1 MRSVWAACVLAGSLA
16 LTGPQGAKAAEPSTE
31 VHPDLVIGELSNG
44 LEYQILPLDG
54 REGVAFRLLVWV
66 GGQAETD
73 DNRGIAHFVEH
84 MAFRTT
90 RRFADGEMDQAM
102 AQAGAAFGRDH
113 VAYTGRWTTTYH
125 LDLPNAEPGAIAT
138 GLTWLRDVGDGLS
151 FLPTE
156 VAAERGVV
164 LAERLDRTW
173 TGQDVE
179 EQETAFHFRPEDSLS
194 PGGAVA
200 TLQAMTPEDLKAF
213 HAKWYRPDRALLVVA
228 GDVEPKAM
236 IAELERRLG
245 GWAGAGAR
253 PRMPDTPDPEPPTT
267 PVALILP
274 PTRLPAESM
283 ACRNAPVPEAE
294 AASLED
300 EILLEVLNRR
310 LARAA
315 ASARGVYS
323 LEFDTTG
330 RYETRQVACLMASHG
345 PMRGLD
351 ALNLG
356 QGELRAFAVHGPDQ
370 GEIDAAIA
378 EQRARARGA
387 LTERANATAA
397 QTADELVYSI
407 AGGQTFL
414 HPHQMMRQVSRVAQG
429 LTPERLQQSFAA
441 LWPRDAATTLS
452 VEDTGP
458 TAEAVVAGWRAA
470 AAGAPPEPTAAP
482 RPIDLDLGPMGKVVR
497 REALAQG
504 ATRLTFANG
513 LVLNHLASDRA
524 PGSVEM
530 IIRQG
535 PGARQLS
542 AGDFVTASVA
552 ASILPYGGIEA
563 ASYTALQ
570 ELNGQW
576 SWDFNVS
583 LGEHGLFVTARS
595 FADQVTPHLALI
607 TAHLA
612 KPGFSAETADQMALM
627 AAHMEQEAR
636 LNPAEAAATAFART
650 IWPDTAGAV
659 MDPET
664 YRRMTPEALKQ
675 VMTTSMARGPVEL
688 TLVGDI
694 SETAAIAAAATT
706 LGARPPR
713 PPLPSTPER
722 PPLTYARAPDG
733 PIEVAHLGAAE
744 RAAAR
749 IYWTRPPLEGEKDQA
764 AALVLSELMELA
776 VTDETRRRRGQT
788 YSPVVDLDG
797 GLEDPHD
804 IALCVEVT
812 PDAASLDPVTD
823 AVRQTARGFVEA
835 PPSAAAIA
843 QVVRPLLTQLEAARL
858 TDSYWA
864 MALGSPFGWDAARK
878 AVDDLA
884 AAVAKVT
891 PTDVHALAV
900 PWLSVPPI
908 LVLARPA
915 APLGDAQ

>member
-1 MRSVWAACVLAGSLA
+1 VLAGSLV
-16 LTGPQGAKAAEPSTE
+16 LVGMPGAKADEPAAE

-125 LDLPNAEPGAIAT
+125 LDLPSRDPGAIAT
-138 GLTWLRDVGDGLS
+138 GLEWLRDVGDGLS
-151 FLPTE
+151 FLPAE
-156 VAAERGVV
+156 VSAERGVV

-173 TGQDVE
+173 TGQEVE

-194 PGGAVA
+194 PGGAVV
-200 TLQAMTPEDLKAF
+200 TLRAMTPADLKAF
-213 HAKWYRPDRALLVVA
+213 HGKWYRPDRALLVVA
-228 GDVEPKAM
+228 GDVEPKALV
-236 IAELERRLG
+236 AELERRLG
-245 GWAGAGAR
+245 GWAGAGER
-253 PRMPDTPDPEPPTT
+253 PRMADTPDPEPP
-267 PVALILP
+267 PAPIALILP

-283 ACRNAPVPEAE
+283 ACRNALVPEGE
-294 AASLED
+294 AAGLEED
-300 EILLEVLNRR
+300 ILLEILNRR

-315 ASARGVYS
+315 AAARGVYS
-323 LEFDTTG
+323 LEFGATG

-345 PMRGLD
+345 PQKGLE
-351 ALNLG
+351 ALILA
-356 QGELRAFAVHGPDQ
+356 QGELRAFAAHGPEQ
-370 GEIDAAIA
+370 GEIDAAVA

-387 LTERANATAA
+387 LTERASATAA

-407 AGGQTFL
+407 AGGETFL
-414 HPHQMMRQVSRVAQG
+414 HPHQMMRRVSRGALG
-429 LTPERLQQSFAA
+429 LTPERLRQTFAA
-441 LWPRDAATTLS
+441 LWPQDAPPTLS
-452 VEDTGP
+452 VEDAGLS
-458 TAEAVVAGWRAA
+458 AEAVVSGWGAA
-470 AAGAPPEPTAAP
+470 AAGPLPSPTAAP
-482 RPIDLDLGPMGKVVR
+482 QPIDLDLGPAGKVIR
-497 REALAQG
+497 REDLAQG

-542 AGDFVTASVA
+542 ADDFVTASVA
-552 ASILPYGGIEA
+552 SSILPYAGIEA
-563 ASYTALQ
+563 ASYAALQ

-576 SWDFNVS
+576 SWDFDVS

-595 FADQVTPHLALI
+595 FADQVAPHLTLI

-612 KPGFSAETADQMALM
+612 TPGFSDETADQMALM
-627 AAHMEQEAR
+627 AAHMQQEIE
-636 LNPAEAAATAFART
+636 LNPAEAAAAAFAQT
-650 IWPDTAGAV
+650 IWPATAGAIR
-659 MDPET
+659 DPDT
-664 YRRMTPEALKQ
+664 YRRMTPEDLKR
-675 VMTTSMARGPVEL
+675 VMTTQMASGPGGRP
-688 TLVGDI
+688 VGGY
-694 SETAAIAAAATT
+694 SSAAVASAAAAAT

-713 PPLPSTPER
+713 PPLPPTPER

-733 PIEVAHLGAAE
+733 PIEVAHQGSAE

-749 IYWTRPPLEGEKDQA
+749 IYWTRPPVEGEKDQA

-804 IALCVEVT
+804 IAIYVEVT
-812 PDAASLDPVTD
+812 PDAASLDAVTD
-823 AVRQTARGFVEA
+823 AVRQTAQGFVEA
-835 PPSAAAIA
+835 PPSPAAID
-843 QVVRPLLTQLEAARL
+843 QVVRPLLAQLEAARL

-864 MALGSPFGWDAARK
+864 MALGSPFGWDTARK

-884 AAVAKVT
+884 AAVAEVT
-891 PTDVHALAV
+891 PADVHALAV
-900 PWLSVPPI
+900 PWLSAPPI